1 MKMTGFSLVKLVTLA
16 MWISLV
22 TSKEKREAQTQ
33 NCVGSQCGQNNLN
46 LSPFTAGHGLQAFQ
60 GFGPFGGFNL
70 GLGGPVG
77 HGGFGGG
84 FGSGQVGG
92 FVGQQQQQNCV
103 GSQCQQ
109 NNQNLGVGTALG
121 GGFVGGQAGGLVVG
135 QQNCV
140 GSQCQQNNQNLGG
153 GGGSSLLLT
162 SQAQNCLG
170 SQCQQNNQNLGGSS
184 SLLLSSQSQNCVG
197 SQCQQNN
204 QNLGGGGGPAL
215 VLTSQAQN
223 CLGSQCQQT
232 NQNAL
237 GRKKRSTEGDI
248 NVSVDKRRNLTI
260 RKISNEEGEER
271 KKRSAAASSRGFGG
285 MRRKYTRRVV
295 RTEPILSY
303 EEGNGDVDSQSDF
316 VNRLTSESFLNK
328 VVSFRYLDD
337 DTH

>member
-1 MKMTGFSLVKLVTLA
+1 MTGFSLVKLVTLA

-92 FVGQQQQQNCV
+92 FVGQQQQQNCI

-153 GGGSSLLLT
+153 GGG
-162 SQAQNCLG
+162 
-170 SQCQQNNQNLGGSS
+170 S

-260 RKISNEEGEER
+260 RKISSEEGEER

-303 EEGNGDVDSQSDF
+303 EEGNGDVESQSDF